1 MKNLYHWCLKTAC
14 LLGIS
19 LAGNTTAVTV
29 VTAQTTPTSNEGY
42 VPLHVGK
49 TIPTINSL
57 NQAEQHQTTFTFDAA
72 DNENRL
78 PQPVILSEY
87 SVIPGNGG
95 VELRWRT
102 TWEPD
107 NLKLYEIEYSKDGF
121 TFQQAGV
128 VPAQN
133 YLNGRAY
140 SFRHTAVNVHD
151 RIFYRIR
158 MVDRAGRYD
167 YTSTVPVQAN
177 GTTENYVFPTIV
189 NAGNVSLYLNDDSY
203 KMVQIV
209 NMQGRILQTEMI
221 NGRTGRIDITLSKA
235 ATGICIV
242 RVIGNNPQQSI
253 IQKVFINS

>member
-1 MKNLYHWCLKTAC
+1 MKNLYHWYLKTVC

-19 LAGNTTAVTV
+19 LAGNTAALTV
-29 VTAQTTPTSNEGY
+29 VTAQTTSTSNQGY
-42 VPLHVGK
+42 VPLNVGK
-49 TIPTINSL
+49 IIPNGNSMY
-57 NQAEQHQTTFTFDAA
+57 QDERQKTTFIFDASN
-72 DNENRL
+72 NENRL
-78 PQPVILSEY
+78 PQPVVLSEY

-107 NLKLYEIEYSKDGF
+107 NLKLYQIEYSKDGF

-140 SFRHTAVNVHD
+140 SFRHVAVNGRD

-158 MVDRAGRYD
+158 MVDKTGHYD
-167 YTSTVPVQAN
+167 YTTTIPVQAN

-189 NAGNVSLYLNDDSY
+189 NAGNVSLYLNSDSF

-221 NGRTGRIDITLSKA
+221 NGRTGRIDITLSKS

-242 RVIGNNPQQSI
+242 RVIGDNPQQSI
-253 IQKVFINS
+253 VQKVFINS